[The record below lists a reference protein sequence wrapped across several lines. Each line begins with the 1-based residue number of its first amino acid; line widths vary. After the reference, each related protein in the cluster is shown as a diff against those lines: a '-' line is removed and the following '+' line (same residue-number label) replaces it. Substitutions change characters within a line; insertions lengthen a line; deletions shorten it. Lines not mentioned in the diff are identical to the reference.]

1 MFDTLK
7 LIKTEFTFGT
17 LSVKGIKTTYKV
29 IYYQPIGKH
38 YDVYIFR
45 NEDEAVF
52 KHWQTSYKPT
62 SKIALGLLN
71 EAIEILS

>member
-1 MFDTLK
+1 MFNTLE
-7 LIKTEFTFGT
+7 LIKTEFTFVT
-17 LSVKGIKTTYKV
+17 LSVKGVKTTYKV
-29 IYYQPIGKH
+29 VYHCPIYKH

-45 NEDEAVF
+45 NEDEVVF

-62 SKIALGLLN
+62 SKNALNLLN